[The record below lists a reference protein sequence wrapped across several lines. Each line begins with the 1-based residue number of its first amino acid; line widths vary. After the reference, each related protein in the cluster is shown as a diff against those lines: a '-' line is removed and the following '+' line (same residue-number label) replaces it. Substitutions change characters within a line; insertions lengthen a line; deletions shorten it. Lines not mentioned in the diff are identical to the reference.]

1 MKFTSELRDSWCLC
15 SNSICIMDLPA
26 LRASLRMNSLVR
38 TSHGHGQ
45 RVNITSQKMFAR
57 DGRRGGQGVD
67 IMFPLQACMDGA
79 VLRPEHGIRQKIKRQ
94 KVKRQNSKGR
104 QSNGRKIK
112 RQKKQQAENSV
123 GRKSKCRNYYCDYFI
138 LRKHLKH
145 AENGQMLKASQPR

>member
-1 MKFTSELRDSWCLC
+1 MSLQQQHLYNGLARPTSESTHELARTDISRPRTTCKHNVAKDVCTGWTTRRTRCRH
-15 SNSICIMDLPA
+15 NVPA
-26 LRASLRMNSLVR
+26 ASM
-38 TSHGHGQ
+38 H
-45 RVNITSQKMFAR
+45 
-57 DGRRGGQGVD
+57 
-67 IMFPLQACMDGA
+67 GA